1 MEADFV
7 VQGIE
12 ARLVEEQKVSGF
24 EVSGQSRGI

>member
-7 VQGIE
+7 VQGIVVH
-12 ARLVEEQKVSGF
+12 LVQEQKVSGF